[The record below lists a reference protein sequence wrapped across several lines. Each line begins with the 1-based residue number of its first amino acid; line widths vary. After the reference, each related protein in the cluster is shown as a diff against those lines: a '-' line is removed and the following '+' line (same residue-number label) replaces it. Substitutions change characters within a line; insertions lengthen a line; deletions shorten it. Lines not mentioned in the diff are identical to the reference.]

1 MRVTY
6 FIIQVIYVI
15 YVIYVIVTVI
25 SKIGLHICIL
35 DLLFPE
41 PSLAHGMRS
50 SHKQLVAS
58 VLHSDGTPVRV
69 CHTDISHYILGLL
82 QFFIYLTITF
92 SMLAH
97 WLPLLYYLAT
107 AVCDRLPTAISIYI
121 LVTLIVYFIYTPY

>member
-6 FIIQVIYVI
+6 FTIQVIYVI
-15 YVIYVIVTVI
+15 YVIATVI
-25 SKIGLHICIL
+25 FKIGLHIYICIL

-41 PSLAHGMRS
+41 PSLPHGMRS

-69 CHTDISHYILGLL
+69 SHTDISHYILRLL
-82 QFFIYLTITF
+82 QFFIYLTITS
-92 SMLAH
+92 SMVAR